1 MSTDTKPE
9 VKEVK
14 TEPAPEREMKA
25 VHEAD
30 PERAQMKAEPT
41 EVKAD
46 PLTQATKRV
55 LEAYPVTGELK
66 VEAERVE
73 VDKKTVESDKKERI
87 KQTSNYLQS
96 LRQKMEYKL
105 QQLLSTTG
113 VIPRRKGTPAKGT
126 TRGKVATEVTLI
138 EMDT

>member
-1 MSTDTKPE
+1 
-9 VKEVK
+9 
-14 TEPAPEREMKA
+14 MKA
-25 VHEAD
+25 DHKAD

-41 EVKAD
+41 AETEVKAD
-46 PLTQATKRV
+46 PLTQVTKR
-55 LEAYPVTGELK
+55 LEAYPVTGEVK
-66 VEAERVE
+66 EEAKKE
-73 VDKKTVESDKKERI
+73 VDKKTVESDNKERI

-113 VIPRRKGTPAKGT
+113 VIPRRKGTPAKDT
-126 TRGKVATEVTLI
+126 TQGKVATEVTLI

>member
-1 MSTDTKPE
+1 M
-9 VKEVK
+9 KEVK

-25 VHEAD
+25 DHEAD
-30 PERAQMKAEPT
+30 PERAQMKTEPTAET

-46 PLTQATKRV
+46 PPTQATKR
-55 LEAYPVTGELK
+55 LEAYPMTGEVK
-66 VEAERVE
+66 AEAKGVE
-73 VDKKTVESDKKERI
+73 VDKKERI

-126 TRGKVATEVTLI
+126 TWGKVATEVTLI